1 MNFCPKCGAPMNP
14 GAAGCPAC
22 GPVPA
27 PYAAPISQADAS
39 GFLASLFDLSF
50 TSFITSKLIKVLYV
64 LGIVGAAVWALIMA
78 GTGISQGGVGL
89 LLALLSPV
97 LFLAGVIYFRVMME
111 VIMVIFRAAEH
122 LAEIARQGRQA
133 R

>member
-1 MNFCPKCGAPMNP
+1 M
-14 GAAGCPAC
+14 
-22 GPVPA
+22 
-27 PYAAPISQADAS
+27 
-39 GFLASLFDLSF
+39 
-50 TSFITSKLIKVLYV
+50 
-64 LGIVGAAVWALIMA
+64 LGIVGAAIWALIMA